1 VGQLVKTATVSRVQE
16 GARLELVGVDAF
28 GALVQTH
35 QQRIYRVLL
44 GMLGDADAAE
54 TLTQECFLKAYQH
67 RAAFRGEGSVAGW
80 LLKIAINL
88 ARDHGRSRWQDFW
101 RKLVAG
107 GKDAAELADKRPDP
121 RPSPERELLAREEL
135 AAVWSAV
142 EMLSAQ
148 QRAVFVLRFVEE
160 MTLEQIAEATSLK
173 TGTVKIHLFRA
184 LGAIRRRLKEGR
196 KHERSP

>member
-1 VGQLVKTATVSRVQE
+1 MKTATASRAQE
-16 GARLELVGVDAF
+16 TTRLELAGVDDF
-28 GALVQTH
+28 DALVETH

-44 GMLGDADAAE
+44 GMVGDADAAE
-54 TLTQECFLKAYQH
+54 ALTQDCFLKAYQN
-67 RAAFRGEGSVAGW
+67 RAAFRGEGSVVGW
-80 LLKIAINL
+80 LLRIAINL
-88 ARDHGRSRWQDFW
+88 ARDHGRSRLQNFW
-101 RKLVAG
+101 RKLIAGHKDVAEV
-107 GKDAAELADKRPDP
+107 AEKVPDP
-121 RPSPERELLAREEL
+121 QASPERELLAREEL

-173 TGTVKIHLFRA
+173 TGTVKSHLFRA
-184 LGAIRRRLKEGR
+184 LGGIRRKLIEGR

>member
-1 VGQLVKTATVSRVQE
+1 M
-16 GARLELVGVDAF
+16 DDF
-28 GALVQTH
+28 DALVETH

-54 TLTQECFLKAYQH
+54 TLTQECFLKAYQN
-67 RAAFRGEGSVAGW
+67 RAAFRGEGSVVAW

-88 ARDHGRSRWQDFW
+88 ARDHGRSRLQDFW
-101 RKLVAG
+101 RKLIAGHQDVA
-107 GKDAAELADKRPDP
+107 DVAETMPDP
-121 RPSPERELLAREEL
+121 RPSSERELLAREEL

-160 MTLEQIAEATSLK
+160 MSLEEIAAATSLK
-173 TGTVKIHLFRA
+173 TGTVKSHLFRA
-184 LGAIRRRLKEGR
+184 LGAVRRKLIEGR